1 MKAGWALCKQT
12 GQKCCNVQNWNSNPR
27 GRGRGVGGGM
37 WDTHQRCVNPMGL
50 SEWKLPHWETC
61 RLPTSRAKASQG
73 TVCSLIHVQTSPGHP
88 ASQALCLKQRRVKK
102 KKSGGGRKGKKTPWQ
117 WVLQFSRYRSTQWQ
131 TSPHLGLVSS
141 YPPGI
146 PVAKS
151 TVSSVLKLFHIF
163 AVFENV
169 DDFME
174 TFPPLLGFSFLL
186 SWFLVTPS

>member
-102 KKSGGGRKGKKTPWQ
+102 KKEWGGEGKERKPPDSGFYNFPDIGLLSGKLHPTWDLSLVIPRESLLPSQ
-117 WVLQFSRYRSTQWQ
+117 QSLQSWNSSTSLQCLKMLM
-131 TSPHLGLVSS
+131 TSWRP
-141 YPPGI
+141 
-146 PVAKS
+146 
-151 TVSSVLKLFHIF
+151 
-163 AVFENV
+163 
-169 DDFME
+169 
-174 TFPPLLGFSFLL
+174 FLL
-186 SWFLVTPS
+186 S